1 MAATACLWLV
11 DDEGRRTADRLP
23 FLDERGELDVE
34 QALGDLVR
42 ILEALDAPQI
52 FAEGET
58 VVDADEVHSLAESL
72 VPWSELSDAMDLD
85 EISTASKRAT
95 SAFERSWSMRRGPAS
110 DSGCGSSPDYGLGAM
125 WSVRRF
131 TTGGVGPSGSRRFS
145 ASHAASPC
153 SSMVASCSSSLPYT

>member
-58 VVDADEVHSLAESL
+58 VVDADEVHSLAEYL

-85 EISTASKRAT
+85 ELPHVDFDGVEESYERFRALVEH
-95 SAFERSWSMRRGPAS
+95 AARA
-110 DSGCGSSPDYGLGAM
+110 GLGLGMRLLA
-125 WSVRRF
+125 
-131 TTGGVGPSGSRRFS
+131 
-145 ASHAASPC
+145 
-153 SSMVASCSSSLPYT
+153 